1 MRCSVWQEL
10 RDRGTDLFLWCSHRP
25 SGLQMG
31 QESWLVLVCTL
42 LTELVFFF
50 FFFLLFCSPMAT
62 PLQDLWCLT
71 SALSPTL
78 MCP

>member
-10 RDRGTDLFLWCSHRP
+10 RDRGTDLFLWCSHQP

-42 LTELVFFF
+42 LTELVVFLFFF
-50 FFFLLFCSPMAT
+50 YSVVPWLRPSE
-62 PLQDLWCLT
+62 T
-71 SALSPTL
+71 SGV
-78 MCP
+78 